1 MNKSNIIVWLFIVLL
16 GASCSPREKR
26 KSRYEEV
33 DGGYVTRKECLRPI
47 DDCWTDCETRNASRT
62 CIGCCRDQQFLC
74 NTQQP
79 HSFESCKG
87 VP

>member
-1 MNKSNIIVWLFIVLL
+1 MIKSVIVVATSVVIVA
-16 GASCSPREKR
+16 ASCSPQEQH
-26 KSRYEEV
+26 KSRYETV

-74 NTQQP
+74 NTQQQ